1 LPSGPLPSGPPRDRC
16 SPPAASQAWGA
27 AWSRARWSAA
37 PRAGAAP
44 LSILRSALTRS
55 PLPARC
61 SKPAP
66 ALTFAARRAAPV
78 ERRAA
83 APVQALGAAEI
94 MQVADEAGFIAG
106 VTGTM
111 MAMVLV
117 GLAMGFVLLRVESLV
132 EEGKI

>member
-1 LPSGPLPSGPPRDRC
+1 M
-16 SPPAASQAWGA
+16 
-27 AWSRARWSAA
+27 
-37 PRAGAAP
+37 
-44 LSILRSALTRS
+44 
-55 PLPARC
+55 
-61 SKPAP
+61 
-66 ALTFAARRAAPV
+66 